1 MEKWAETDSSRVLQT
16 QSPSL
21 DLMCLCYTA
30 VTAISRTQGG
40 DRVSFKCL
48 SLSNKSMIKCKLVNS
63 STNFLCKIRFPCYSA
78 PCGNADNA
86 YLCCVIYCIPRR
98 FWTQSR
104 RVSLSMFEAQ
114 QCCMW
119 LVDVCWTHS
128 GSQHDGSV
136 LLKDPLLLLLIPR
149 QPKLVNLKPSLWRTH
164 TSCELMWHSRKKWLL
179 ILQTSFRQGRYWLGT
194 VYTDNWTNSTLNT
207 KHKRLNSQLFSNV
220 MRENMW

>member
-1 MEKWAETDSSRVLQT
+1 MFSAFFNYGFR
-16 QSPSL
+16 
-21 DLMCLCYTA
+21 LCYTIRGRQI
-30 VTAISRTQGG
+30 T
-40 DRVSFKCL
+40 FKCQSHL
-48 SLSNKSMIKCKLVNS
+48 NKSMITCKPVNS

-78 PCGNADNA
+78 PCGNA

-104 RVSLSMFEAQ
+104 RVSLSVFEAQ

-119 LVDVCWTHS
+119 LVVVCWTHS

-164 TSCELMWHSRKKWLL
+164 VMPVNVTFLKKLTYHTANEFQARTLL
-179 ILQTSFRQGRYWLGT
+179 TWNCVHRQ
-194 VYTDNWTNSTLNT
+194 LN
-207 KHKRLNSQLFSNV
+207 K
-220 MRENMW
+220 